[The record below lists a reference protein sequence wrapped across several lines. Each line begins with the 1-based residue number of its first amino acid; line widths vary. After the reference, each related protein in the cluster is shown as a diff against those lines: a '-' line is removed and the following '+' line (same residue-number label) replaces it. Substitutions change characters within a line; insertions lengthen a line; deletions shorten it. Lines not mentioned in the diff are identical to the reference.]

1 MIELDH
7 APRPNEYPPDA
18 VGLICGDGVWLIVQR
33 GEEHLL
39 PGHAPSPEL
48 VQALTDLEAT
58 RASLPDA
65 LTLLVVL
72 EAVVEAV
79 NVRLRAVG
87 LDPVPCVCSLLSETD
102 RAAAE
107 AACALRARV
116 KALAGE

>member
-1 MIELDH
+1 MIDLDH
-7 APRPNEYPPDA
+7 APRPEEYPPDA
-18 VGLICGDGVWLIVQR
+18 VGLICGDGVWRIVQR
-33 GEEHLL
+33 GEERLL
-39 PGHAPSPEL
+39 PGLAPSSEL
-48 VQALTDLEAT
+48 VQALAELEAA

-65 LTLLVVL
+65 LTLLGIL

-79 NVRLRAVG
+79 NARLRSAG

-116 KALAGE
+116 KALAGG